1 MGQARTG
8 KSSGAKN
15 GGARNGRV
23 IMHLDMDAFFVNV
36 ELLENPALRGE
47 PIIVAPLGP
56 RSVVCSASYEARAH
70 GVRSGMPLS
79 RARNLSPNATVLP
92 LRGDYRH
99 YSRAVMAILNDLSP
113 YVEQVS
119 VDEAFVDLTGAYLH
133 GQDPVALAQRARDR
147 IAQELSLPSSAGV
160 APNKLLAK
168 MASTGSKPNGLW
180 VIPPERVQEFLDP
193 RKVSDLWG
201 VGAKSTE
208 QLSRYGI
215 HTIAQMRS
223 MSLDWLKERF
233 GTAQGEHLWAM
244 ARGIDERPVITE
256 REEKSMGGEHTF
268 ETDTTDAREVS
279 AAIRELS
286 LNLGKRLRTAGK
298 LAGGLSLKIRYSTFE
313 THTRAIA
320 LNVPVDSGMQIASLA
335 LEALRAD
342 GILVEQDAPRAL
354 RLIGVRAEKLA
365 RAEDGVQQTLF
376 DSIES
381 GASSRSA
388 QTASAQTVSA
398 QTASAQ
404 TASAQTASA
413 QRGGGE
419 RSDGGGAGNSPE
431 NSARSGSGAR
441 TGVSARTG
449 TGARL
454 VKSGRWSEVEHVM
467 DAIHRKYSQESLK
480 PASGVTAPEK
490 NIEEKNIEEKSRDE
504 E

>member
-1 MGQARTG
+1 MGQARIG

-15 GGARNGRV
+15 GGARNSGARNGRV

-223 MSLDWLKERF
+223 MSLDWLKEHF

-286 LNLGKRLRTAGK
+286 LKLGKRLRTAGK

-342 GILVEQDAPRAL
+342 GILVGQDAPRAL

-388 QTASAQTVSA
+388 QTSSAQTSSAQTSSVQTVSA
-398 QTASAQ
+398 QTVSV
-404 TASAQTASA
+404 
-413 QRGGGE
+413 QRDG
-419 RSDGGGAGNSPE
+419 GGGAGTSSGNGT
-431 NSARSGSGAR
+431 RSGSGAR
-441 TGVSARTG
+441 PGS
-449 TGARL
+449 GARL

-480 PASGVTAPEK
+480 PASGVTVPEK
-490 NIEEKNIEEKSRDE
+490 NIEEKSNNEE
-504 E
+504 

>member
-1 MGQARTG
+1 MTHRGSTRTAKGAG
-8 KSSGAKN
+8 K
-15 GGARNGRV
+15 RNSRV
-23 IMHLDMDAFFVNV
+23 VMHLDMDAFFVNV

-79 RARNLSPNATVLP
+79 RAQNLSPNATVLP

-99 YSRAVMAILNDLSP
+99 YSRAVMGILHDLSP
-113 YVEQVS
+113 HVEQVS

-133 GQDPVALAQRARDR
+133 GQDPVALAQSARDR

-233 GTAQGEHLWAM
+233 GAAQGEHLWAM
-244 ARGIDERPVITE
+244 ARGIDERPVVTE

-268 ETDTTDAREVS
+268 ETDTTDAHEIS
-279 AAIRELS
+279 AAVRELS
-286 LNLGKRLRTAGK
+286 LKLGKRLRAAGK

-320 LNVPVDSGMQIASLA
+320 LNVPVDSGMQIAALA

-342 GILVEQDAPRAL
+342 EILVGQEAPRAL

-376 DSIES
+376 DSIEN
-381 GASSRSA
+381 GASSHSA
-388 QTASAQTVSA
+388 RAASSRTASAR
-398 QTASAQ
+398 
-404 TASAQTASA
+404 TASA
-413 QRGGGE
+413 QRGGG
-419 RSDGGGAGNSPE
+419 GGAGNSSE
-431 NSARSGSGAR
+431 NGTRSGS
-441 TGVSARTG
+441 
-449 TGARL
+449 GARL

-480 PASGVTAPEK
+480 PASGVAAPEK
-490 NIEEKNIEEKSRDE
+490 SIDEKGIDEKRS
-504 E
+504 

>member
-15 GGARNGRV
+15 GGARNSRV

-286 LNLGKRLRTAGK
+286 LKLGKRLRSAGK

-313 THTRAIA
+313 THTRAIP
-320 LNVPVDSGMQIASLA
+320 LNVPVDSGIQIASLA

-342 GILVEQDAPRAL
+342 EIVVGQSAPRAL

-376 DSIES
+376 DAIENA
-381 GASSRSA
+381 ASSRSA
-388 QTASAQTVSA
+388 QTASAQTV
-398 QTASAQ
+398 
-404 TASAQTASA
+404 SAQTASA

-490 NIEEKNIEEKSRDE
+490 SIDE
-504 E
+504 NRS

>member
-404 TASAQTASA
+404 TASAQ
-413 QRGGGE
+413 RGGGE

>member
-1 MGQARTG
+1 MGQTRTG
-8 KSSGAKN
+8 KNSGARN
-15 GGARNGRV
+15 SGARNGRV

-79 RARNLSPNATVLP
+79 RAQNLSPNATVLP
-92 LRGDYRH
+92 LRGDYRY

-223 MSLDWLKERF
+223 MSLDWLQERF

-268 ETDTTDAREVS
+268 ETDTTDAQEVG
-279 AAIRELS
+279 AALRELS
-286 LNLGKRLRTAGK
+286 LKLGKRLRSAGK

-313 THTRAIA
+313 THTRAIS

-342 GILVEQDAPRAL
+342 GILVGQDAPRAL

-388 QTASAQTVSA
+388 KAASAQTG
-398 QTASAQ
+398 
-404 TASAQTASA
+404 SA
-413 QRGGGE
+413 QRGGG
-419 RSDGGGAGNSPE
+419 GGVVHSTE
-431 NSARSGSGAR
+431 NSTRSGS
-441 TGVSARTG
+441 
-449 TGARL
+449 GARL

-490 NIEEKNIEEKSRDE
+490 SAKEKSQEEEPLRDKD
-504 E
+504 

>member
-1 MGQARTG
+1 MGQTRTG
-8 KSSGAKN
+8 KSGGAKN

-215 HTIAQMRS
+215 HTIAQMKS

-286 LNLGKRLRTAGK
+286 LKLGKRLRTAGK
-298 LAGGLSLKIRYSTFE
+298 LAGGLSLKVRYSTFE

-342 GILVEQDAPRAL
+342 GILVGQDAPRAL

-388 QTASAQTVSA
+388 QTASAQTASAQTSSVQTVSA
-398 QTASAQ
+398 QTVSV
-404 TASAQTASA
+404 
-413 QRGGGE
+413 QRDG
-419 RSDGGGAGNSPE
+419 GGGAGTSSGNGT
-431 NSARSGSGAR
+431 RSGSGAR
-441 TGVSARTG
+441 PGS
-449 TGARL
+449 GARL

-480 PASGVTAPEK
+480 PASGVAAPEK
-490 NIEEKNIEEKSRDE
+490 NIEEKNIEEKSNNE

>member
-1 MGQARTG
+1 MGQKRTG
-8 KSSGAKN
+8 KNSGAHS
-15 GGARNGRV
+15 GARNGRV

-99 YSRAVMAILNDLSP
+99 YSRAVMAILHDLSP

-201 VGAKSTE
+201 VGVKSTE

-268 ETDTTDAREVS
+268 ETDTTDAQEVS

-286 LNLGKRLRTAGK
+286 LKLGKRLRSAGK

-313 THTRAIA
+313 THTRAIP
-320 LNVPVDSGMQIASLA
+320 LNVPVDSGIQIASLA

-342 GILVEQDAPRAL
+342 EILVGQEAPRAL

-376 DSIES
+376 DSIEI
-381 GASSRSA
+381 GTNPRSS
-388 QTASAQTVSA
+388 QTASSQA
-398 QTASAQ
+398 ASAQ
-404 TASAQTASA
+404 NASA
-413 QRGGGE
+413 QRGGGGVDNSPQNGT
-419 RSDGGGAGNSPE
+419 RSGAG
-431 NSARSGSGAR
+431 AHSGS
-441 TGVSARTG
+441 
-449 TGARL
+449 GARL

-490 NIEEKNIEEKSRDE
+490 SIDEKRS
-504 E
+504 

>member
-8 KSSGAKN
+8 KNS
-15 GGARNGRV
+15 GARNGRV

-36 ELLENPALRGE
+36 ELLENPALRGT

-79 RARNLSPNATVLP
+79 RAQNLSPNATVLP

-99 YSRAVMAILNDLSP
+99 YSRAVMGILHDLSP

-133 GQDPVALAQRARDR
+133 GQDPVALAQSARDR

-201 VGAKSTE
+201 VGAKSTD

-286 LNLGKRLRTAGK
+286 LKLGKRLRTAGK

-342 GILVEQDAPRAL
+342 GILVGQDAPCAL

-388 QTASAQTVSA
+388 QTSSAKITSAQTASAQTVSA
-398 QTASAQ
+398 QTVSAQ
-404 TASAQTASA
+404 TVSA
-413 QRGGGE
+413 QRGGG
-419 RSDGGGAGNSPE
+419 GGAGNMGSG
-431 NSARSGSGAR
+431 ARSGS
-441 TGVSARTG
+441 
-449 TGARL
+449 GARL

-490 NIEEKNIEEKSRDE
+490 NIEEKNIEEKSHNKE
-504 E
+504 

>member
-244 ARGIDERPVITE
+244 ARGIDERPVVTE

-286 LNLGKRLRTAGK
+286 LKLGKRLRAAGK

-342 GILVEQDAPRAL
+342 EILVGQAAPRAL

-381 GASSRSA
+381 GANSR
-388 QTASAQTVSA
+388 SAQTVSA
-398 QTASAQ
+398 QTV
-404 TASAQTASA
+404 SA
-413 QRGGGE
+413 QR
-419 RSDGGGAGNSPE
+419 RGGGAGNSPQ
-431 NSARSGSGAR
+431 NGTRTGFGIRPGSGTQLGSGAR
-441 TGVSARTG
+441 PGS
-449 TGARL
+449 GARL

-490 NIEEKNIEEKSRDE
+490 NIEEKNIEEKSHNE

>member
-1 MGQARTG
+1 MGQMRTG
-8 KSSGAKN
+8 KNSGARN
-15 GGARNGRV
+15 SGARNGRV

-70 GVRSGMPLS
+70 GVHSGMPLS
-79 RARNLSPNATVLP
+79 CALSEVPHATVLP
-92 LRGDYRH
+92 LRADYRH

-244 ARGIDERPVITE
+244 ARGIDERPVITK

-286 LNLGKRLRTAGK
+286 LKLGKRLRTAGK

-342 GILVEQDAPRAL
+342 GILVGQDAPRAL

-388 QTASAQTVSA
+388 QTTSAKIT
-398 QTASAQ
+398 SAQ

-413 QRGGGE
+413 QRGGG
-419 RSDGGGAGNSPE
+419 GGAGNSL
-431 NSARSGSGAR
+431 GS
-441 TGVSARTG
+441 
-449 TGARL
+449 GARL

>member
-1 MGQARTG
+1 MGQTRTG
-8 KSSGAKN
+8 KNSGAHS
-15 GGARNGRV
+15 GARNGRV

-92 LRGDYRH
+92 LRGDYRY

-133 GQDPVALAQRARDR
+133 GQDPVALAQCARDR

-201 VGAKSTE
+201 VGVKSTE

-286 LNLGKRLRTAGK
+286 LKLGKRLRTAGK
-298 LAGGLSLKIRYSTFE
+298 LAGGLSLKVRYSTFE
-313 THTRAIA
+313 TRTRAIA

-335 LEALRAD
+335 LEALHAD
-342 GILVEQDAPRAL
+342 GILVGQDAPRAL

-388 QTASAQTVSA
+388 QTSSAKIT
-398 QTASAQ
+398 SAQ

-413 QRGGGE
+413 QRGGG
-419 RSDGGGAGNSPE
+419 GGAGNSL
-431 NSARSGSGAR
+431 GS
-441 TGVSARTG
+441 
-449 TGARL
+449 GARL

-490 NIEEKNIEEKSRDE
+490 NIEEKNIEEKSHNKE
-504 E
+504 

>member
-1 MGQARTG
+1 MGQTRTG
-8 KSSGAKN
+8 KTS
-15 GGARNGRV
+15 GARNGRV

-79 RARNLSPNATVLP
+79 RAQNLSPNATVLP

-99 YSRAVMAILNDLSP
+99 YSRAVMGILHDLSP

-119 VDEAFVDLTGAYLH
+119 VDLTGAYLH
-133 GQDPVALAQRARDR
+133 GQDPVALAQSARDR

-268 ETDTTDAREVS
+268 ETDTTDAQEVS

-286 LNLGKRLRTAGK
+286 LKLGKRLRSAGK

-313 THTRAIA
+313 THTRAIP

-342 GILVEQDAPRAL
+342 EILVGQEAPRAL

-376 DSIES
+376 DFIES
-381 GASSRSA
+381 GENPR
-388 QTASAQTVSA
+388 
-398 QTASAQ
+398 SAQ

-413 QRGGGE
+413 QRGGGGTDKSLGNGT
-419 RSDGGGAGNSPE
+419 RSGAG
-431 NSARSGSGAR
+431 AHSGS
-441 TGVSARTG
+441 
-449 TGARL
+449 GARL

-490 NIEEKNIEEKSRDE
+490 SIDEKRS
-504 E
+504 

>member
-8 KSSGAKN
+8 KN
-15 GGARNGRV
+15 RGARNSRI

-92 LRGDYRH
+92 LRGDYRY

-223 MSLDWLKERF
+223 MSLDWLQERF

-244 ARGIDERPVITE
+244 ARGIDERSVITE

-268 ETDTTDAREVS
+268 ETDTTDAWEVG
-279 AAIRELS
+279 AALRELS
-286 LNLGKRLRTAGK
+286 LKLGKRLRSAGK

-335 LEALRAD
+335 LDALRAD
-342 GILVEQDAPRAL
+342 GILVGQQAPRAL

-381 GASSRSA
+381 GAHSRSA
-388 QTASAQTVSA
+388 KA
-398 QTASAQ
+398 
-404 TASAQTASA
+404 ASAQTASA
-413 QRGGGE
+413 QRGGG
-419 RSDGGGAGNSPE
+419 GGAGHSPE
-431 NSARSGSGAR
+431 NGTRSGP
-441 TGVSARTG
+441 
-449 TGARL
+449 GARL

-490 NIEEKNIEEKSRDE
+490 NAKEKSQGVERLRDQD
-504 E
+504 

>member
-1 MGQARTG
+1 MGQTRTG

-15 GGARNGRV
+15 GGARNGRG

-286 LNLGKRLRTAGK
+286 LKLGKRLRSAGK

-313 THTRAIA
+313 THTRAIP
-320 LNVPVDSGMQIASLA
+320 LNVPVDSGIQIASLA

-342 GILVEQDAPRAL
+342 EIVVGQSAPRAL

-376 DSIES
+376 DAIENA
-381 GASSRSA
+381 ASSRSA
-388 QTASAQTVSA
+388 QTASAQTV
-398 QTASAQ
+398 
-404 TASAQTASA
+404 SAQTASA

-490 NIEEKNIEEKSRDE
+490 SIDE
-504 E
+504 NRS

>member
-1 MGQARTG
+1 MGQMRTG
-8 KSSGAKN
+8 KNNGAHS
-15 GGARNGRV
+15 GARNGRV

-36 ELLENPALRGE
+36 ELLENPALHGE

-244 ARGIDERPVITE
+244 ARGIDERPVVTE

-268 ETDTTDAREVS
+268 ETDTTDAQKIS

-286 LNLGKRLRTAGK
+286 LKLGKRLRTAGK

-342 GILVEQDAPRAL
+342 GIVVGQQTPRAL

-381 GASSRSA
+381 GTNESGANSRAAKTTSAKNAS
-388 QTASAQTVSA
+388 V
-398 QTASAQ
+398 
-404 TASAQTASA
+404 
-413 QRGGGE
+413 QRG
-419 RSDGGGAGNSPE
+419 GGGAGNSPE
-431 NSARSGSGAR
+431 NGTRSGAGVRSGS
-441 TGVSARTG
+441 
-449 TGARL
+449 GARL

-480 PASGVTAPEK
+480 PASGVTAPQQKADQET
-490 NIEEKNIEEKSRDE
+490 EEGN
-504 E
+504 

>member
-1 MGQARTG
+1 MGQTRTG
-8 KSSGAKN
+8 KNSGARN

-99 YSRAVMAILNDLSP
+99 YSRAVMGILHDLSP

-233 GTAQGEHLWAM
+233 GAAQGEHLWAM
-244 ARGIDERPVITE
+244 ARGIDERPVVTE

-268 ETDTTDAREVS
+268 ETDTTDAHEIS
-279 AAIRELS
+279 AAVRELS
-286 LNLGKRLRTAGK
+286 FKLGKRLRTAGK

-313 THTRAIA
+313 THTRAIPI
-320 LNVPVDSGMQIASLA
+320 NVPVDSGMQIASLA

-342 GILVEQDAPRAL
+342 EILVGQETPRAL

-376 DSIES
+376 DSIEN
-381 GASSRSA
+381 GANSRSA
-388 QTASAQTVSA
+388 RTTSAR
-398 QTASAQ
+398 
-404 TASAQTASA
+404 TASA
-413 QRGGGE
+413 QRGGG
-419 RSDGGGAGNSPE
+419 GGVGNGPE
-431 NSARSGSGAR
+431 NGARSGSGAHS
-441 TGVSARTG
+441 GS
-449 TGARL
+449 GARL

-490 NIEEKNIEEKSRDE
+490 SIDEKGIDEKRS
-504 E
+504 

>member
-1 MGQARTG
+1 MGQTRTG
-8 KSSGAKN
+8 KNSGA
-15 GGARNGRV
+15 RSGRV

-99 YSRAVMAILNDLSP
+99 YSRAVMAILHDLSP

-119 VDEAFVDLTGAYLH
+119 VDETFVDLTGAYLH

-147 IAQELSLPSSAGV
+147 ITQDLSLPSSAGV

-233 GTAQGEHLWAM
+233 GTAQGEHLWVM

-268 ETDTTDAREVS
+268 ETDTTDAQEVS

-286 LNLGKRLRTAGK
+286 LKLGKRLRSAGK

-313 THTRAIA
+313 THTRAIP

-342 GILVEQDAPRAL
+342 EILVGQEAPRAL

-381 GASSRSA
+381 GANSRSA
-388 QTASAQTVSA
+388 QTASSQN
-398 QTASAQ
+398 
-404 TASAQTASA
+404 ASA
-413 QRGGGE
+413 QRGGG
-419 RSDGGGAGNSPE
+419 GAGNSME
-431 NSARSGSGAR
+431 NSTRSGSGAHS
-441 TGVSARTG
+441 GS
-449 TGARL
+449 GARL

-480 PASGVTAPEK
+480 PASGVAAPNQQAEQK
-490 NIEEKNIEEKSRDE
+490 AEEGN
-504 E
+504 

>member
-15 GGARNGRV
+15 GGARNSRV

-47 PIIVAPLGP
+47 PIIVAPVGP

-133 GQDPVALAQRARDR
+133 GQDPVALAQCARDR

-268 ETDTTDAREVS
+268 ETDTTDAQEVS

-342 GILVEQDAPRAL
+342 GILVGQDAPRAL

-388 QTASAQTVSA
+388 QTASAKIT
-398 QTASAQ
+398 SAQ

-413 QRGGGE
+413 QRGGG
-419 RSDGGGAGNSPE
+419 GGAGNSL
-431 NSARSGSGAR
+431 GS
-441 TGVSARTG
+441 
-449 TGARL
+449 GARL

-480 PASGVTAPEK
+480 PASGVTSPEK
-490 NIEEKNIEEKSRDE
+490 NIEEKNIEEKSHNKE
-504 E
+504 

>member
-1 MGQARTG
+1 MGQTRTG
-8 KSSGAKN
+8 KSSGARN

-286 LNLGKRLRTAGK
+286 LKLGKRLRSAGK

-342 GILVEQDAPRAL
+342 GIVVGQQAPRAL

-388 QTASAQTVSA
+388 QTGSVQATSAK
-398 QTASAQ
+398 TASVQ
-404 TASAQTASA
+404 TGSA
-413 QRGGGE
+413 QRG
-419 RSDGGGAGNSPE
+419 GGGAGNSPE
-431 NSARSGSGAR
+431 NGTRSR
-441 TGVSARTG
+441 Y
-449 TGARL
+449 GARL

-480 PASGVTAPEK
+480 PASGVTAPDK
-490 NIEEKNIEEKSRDE
+490 NGEEKSQGVERLRDQD
-504 E
+504 

>member
-1 MGQARTG
+1 MGQTRTG
-8 KSSGAKN
+8 KN

-47 PIIVAPLGP
+47 PIIVAALGP

-180 VIPPERVQEFLDP
+180 IIPPERVQEFLDP

-233 GTAQGEHLWAM
+233 GAAQGEHLWAM
-244 ARGIDERPVITE
+244 ARGIDERPVLT
-256 REEKSMGGEHTF
+256 SW
-268 ETDTTDAREVS
+268 ASVVS
-279 AAIRELS
+279 VS
-286 LNLGKRLRTAGK
+286 KVC
-298 LAGGLSLKIRYSTFE
+298 S
-313 THTRAIA
+313 
-320 LNVPVDSGMQIASLA
+320 PPM
-335 LEALRAD
+335 
-342 GILVEQDAPRAL
+342 
-354 RLIGVRAEKLA
+354 
-365 RAEDGVQQTLF
+365 LF
-376 DSIES
+376 
-381 GASSRSA
+381 SSRSVITGRSSMPRA
-388 QTASAQTVSA
+388 M
-398 QTASAQ
+398 
-404 TASAQTASA
+404 A
-413 QRGGGE
+413 QRCSPWAVLK
-419 RSDGGGAGNSPE
+419 RSLSQSRLMDLIWAMVWIPYRESCSVLFAPTPHRSETFLGSRNS
-431 NSARSGSGAR
+431 
-441 TGVSARTG
+441 
-449 TGARL
+449 
-454 VKSGRWSEVEHVM
+454 
-467 DAIHRKYSQESLK
+467 
-480 PASGVTAPEK
+480 
-490 NIEEKNIEEKSRDE
+490 
-504 E
+504 

>member
-1 MGQARTG
+1 MGQTRTG
-8 KSSGAKN
+8 KNSGARN
-15 GGARNGRV
+15 SGARNGRV

-268 ETDTTDAREVS
+268 ETDTTDAREIS

-286 LNLGKRLRTAGK
+286 LKLGKRLRTAGK

-342 GILVEQDAPRAL
+342 GILVGQDAPRAL

-381 GASSRSA
+381 GANSRSA
-388 QTASAQTVSA
+388 QTSSAKITSAQTVSA
-398 QTASAQ
+398 QTV
-404 TASAQTASA
+404 SA
-413 QRGGGE
+413 QRGGG
-419 RSDGGGAGNSPE
+419 GAGNSSQNGTCSGFGIRPG
-431 NSARSGSGAR
+431 SGTQLGAGARSGS
-441 TGVSARTG
+441 
-449 TGARL
+449 GARL

-490 NIEEKNIEEKSRDE
+490 NIEEKNIEEKSHNKE
-504 E
+504 

>member
-15 GGARNGRV
+15 GGARNSRI

-79 RARNLSPNATVLP
+79 RARNLSPNAAVLP

-133 GQDPVALAQRARDR
+133 GQDPVALAQCARDR

-268 ETDTTDAREVS
+268 ETDTTDAQEVS

-298 LAGGLSLKIRYSTFE
+298 LAGGLSLKVRYSTFE

-342 GILVEQDAPRAL
+342 GILVGQDAPRAL

-388 QTASAQTVSA
+388 QTSSIQTGSAKV
-398 QTASAQ
+398 
-404 TASAQTASA
+404 ASA
-413 QRGGGE
+413 QRG
-419 RSDGGGAGNSPE
+419 DGGVGNSSQNGTRTGFGIRPG
-431 NSARSGSGAR
+431 SGTQLGSGAR
-441 TGVSARTG
+441 PGS
-449 TGARL
+449 GARL

-490 NIEEKNIEEKSRDE
+490 NIEEKSHNEE
-504 E
+504 

>member
-1 MGQARTG
+1 MGQARTS
-8 KSSGAKN
+8 KNSGS
-15 GGARNGRV
+15 RNGRV

-70 GVRSGMPLS
+70 GVHSGMPLS

-133 GQDPVALAQRARDR
+133 GQDPVALAQSARDR

-233 GTAQGEHLWAM
+233 GAAQGEHLWAM

-268 ETDTTDAREVS
+268 ETDTTDAQEVS

-286 LNLGKRLRTAGK
+286 LKLGKRLRSVGK

-342 GILVEQDAPRAL
+342 EIVVGQTAPPRPATHRSARRKARPSGRRGATNPLRLHPERGKPAL
-354 RLIGVRAEKLA
+354 RTNRLRNRLRTTRGWGSGQKLREWCSLGFWCSPREK
-365 RAEDGVQQTLF
+365 RQMV
-376 DSIES
+376 
-381 GASSRSA
+381 
-388 QTASAQTVSA
+388 
-398 QTASAQ
+398 
-404 TASAQTASA
+404 
-413 QRGGGE
+413 
-419 RSDGGGAGNSPE
+419 GGGARHGRDSPQVQQRKPQA
-431 NSARSGSGAR
+431 SLRGGCA
-441 TGVSARTG
+441 G
-449 TGARL
+449 TE
-454 VKSGRWSEVEHVM
+454 GRG
-467 DAIHRKYSQESLK
+467 K
-480 PASGVTAPEK
+480 G
-490 NIEEKNIEEKSRDE
+490 
-504 E
+504 

>member
-1 MGQARTG
+1 MRGDDIGQMRTG
-8 KSSGAKN
+8 KNSGAHS
-15 GGARNGRV
+15 GARSGRV

-160 APNKLLAK
+160 ASNKLLAK

-215 HTIAQMRS
+215 HTIAQMKS

-268 ETDTTDAREVS
+268 EADTTDAREVS

-286 LNLGKRLRTAGK
+286 LKLGKRLRSAGK

-320 LNVPVDSGMQIASLA
+320 LNVPVDSGMQIASLT

-342 GILVEQDAPRAL
+342 EILVGQDAPRAL

-381 GASSRSA
+381 GTNESGANSRA
-388 QTASAQTVSA
+388 AKTVPVK
-398 QTASAQ
+398 T
-404 TASAQTASA
+404 TSA
-413 QRGGGE
+413 QRG
-419 RSDGGGAGNSPE
+419 GGGAGNSPE
-431 NSARSGSGAR
+431 NGTRSR
-441 TGVSARTG
+441 Y
-449 TGARL
+449 GARL
-454 VKSGRWSEVEHVM
+454 VKSGRWSEVEHIM

-480 PASGVTAPEK
+480 PASGVTAPDK
-490 NIEEKNIEEKSRDE
+490 NGEEKSQGVERLRDQD
-504 E
+504 

>member
-1 MGQARTG
+1 MGQTRTG
-8 KSSGAKN
+8 KSSGARN

-286 LNLGKRLRTAGK
+286 LKLGKRLRSAGK

-342 GILVEQDAPRAL
+342 GILVGQDAPRAL

-381 GASSRSA
+381 GANPRSAKTASA
-388 QTASAQTVSA
+388 QTPSAQTGSVKIASAQTVSV
-398 QTASAQ
+398 
-404 TASAQTASA
+404 
-413 QRGGGE
+413 QR
-419 RSDGGGAGNSPE
+419 GGGAGNSSG
-431 NSARSGSGAR
+431 NGTRLGSGIYSGAGIRSGFGAR
-441 TGVSARTG
+441 PGS
-449 TGARL
+449 GARL

-490 NIEEKNIEEKSRDE
+490 NSEEKSHNE

>member
-8 KSSGAKN
+8 KSSGAK
-15 GGARNGRV
+15 NGRV

-79 RARNLSPNATVLP
+79 RARNLSPNAIVLP

-223 MSLDWLKERF
+223 MSLGWLKERF

-286 LNLGKRLRTAGK
+286 LKLGKRLRTAGK

-342 GILVEQDAPRAL
+342 GILVGQDAPHAL

-381 GASSRSA
+381 GANSRSAQTSSAQTSSAKITSA

-398 QTASAQ
+398 Q
-404 TASAQTASA
+404 
-413 QRGGGE
+413 RG
-419 RSDGGGAGNSPE
+419 GGGAGNSL
-431 NSARSGSGAR
+431 GS
-441 TGVSARTG
+441 
-449 TGARL
+449 GARL

-490 NIEEKNIEEKSRDE
+490 NIEEKSHNKE
-504 E
+504 

>member
-1 MGQARTG
+1 MGQTRTG

-99 YSRAVMAILNDLSP
+99 YSRAVMEILHDLSP

-268 ETDTTDAREVS
+268 ETDTTDAREVG

-286 LNLGKRLRTAGK
+286 LKLGKRLRTAGK
-298 LAGGLSLKIRYSTFE
+298 LAGGLSLKVRYSTFE

-335 LEALRAD
+335 LDALRAD
-342 GILVEQDAPRAL
+342 GILIGQDAPRAL
-354 RLIGVRAEKLA
+354 RLIGVRADQLA
-365 RAEDGVQQTLF
+365 RAEDGVHQTLF

-388 QTASAQTVSA
+388 QTSSIQTGSAKVASAQTVSA
-398 QTASAQ
+398 Q
-404 TASAQTASA
+404 
-413 QRGGGE
+413 RGGG
-419 RSDGGGAGNSPE
+419 GASNSL
-431 NSARSGSGAR
+431 GS
-441 TGVSARTG
+441 
-449 TGARL
+449 GARL

-490 NIEEKNIEEKSRDE
+490 NIEEKIHDEK
-504 E
+504 

>member
-1 MGQARTG
+1 MGQTRTG
-8 KSSGAKN
+8 KAS
-15 GGARNGRV
+15 GARNSRV

-99 YSRAVMAILNDLSP
+99 YSRAVMAILHDLSP

-268 ETDTTDAREVS
+268 ETDTTDAQEVS

-286 LNLGKRLRTAGK
+286 LKLGKRLRSAGK

-313 THTRAIA
+313 THTRAIPI
-320 LNVPVDSGMQIASLA
+320 NVPVDSGMQIASLA

-342 GILVEQDAPRAL
+342 EILVGQEAPRAL

-376 DSIES
+376 DSIEN
-381 GASSRSA
+381 GANSRSA
-388 QTASAQTVSA
+388 RTTSAR
-398 QTASAQ
+398 
-404 TASAQTASA
+404 TASA
-413 QRGGGE
+413 QRGGG
-419 RSDGGGAGNSPE
+419 GGVGNGPE
-431 NSARSGSGAR
+431 NGARSGSGAHS
-441 TGVSARTG
+441 GS
-449 TGARL
+449 GARL

-490 NIEEKNIEEKSRDE
+490 SIDEKGIDEKRS
-504 E
+504 

>member
-1 MGQARTG
+1 MGQMRTG
-8 KSSGAKN
+8 KNSGARN
-15 GGARNGRV
+15 GGVRNGRV

-279 AAIRELS
+279 AALRELS
-286 LNLGKRLRTAGK
+286 LKLGKRLRTAGK

-313 THTRAIA
+313 THTRAIP
-320 LNVPVDSGMQIASLA
+320 LNVPVDSGMQIASLVV
-335 LEALRAD
+335 EALRAD
-342 GILVEQDAPRAL
+342 EIVVGQAVPRAL

-381 GASSRSA
+381 GTNESGANSRAA
-388 QTASAQTVSA
+388 QITFAKTASAKN
-398 QTASAQ
+398 ASV
-404 TASAQTASA
+404 
-413 QRGGGE
+413 QRGGG
-419 RSDGGGAGNSPE
+419 GAVHSTE
-431 NSARSGSGAR
+431 NGTRSGS
-441 TGVSARTG
+441 
-449 TGARL
+449 GARL

-480 PASGVTAPEK
+480 PASGVTAPDK
-490 NIEEKNIEEKSRDE
+490 NGEEKSQGVERLRDQD
-504 E
+504 

>member
-36 ELLENPALRGE
+36 ELLENPALCGE

-133 GQDPVALAQRARDR
+133 GQDPVALAQCARDR

-268 ETDTTDAREVS
+268 ETDTTDAQEVS

-286 LNLGKRLRTAGK
+286 LKLGKRLRTAGK

-342 GILVEQDAPRAL
+342 GILVGQDASRAL

-388 QTASAQTVSA
+388 QTSSIQTGSA

-413 QRGGGE
+413 QTVSAQRGGG
-419 RSDGGGAGNSPE
+419 GASNSL
-431 NSARSGSGAR
+431 GS
-441 TGVSARTG
+441 
-449 TGARL
+449 GARL

-480 PASGVTAPEK
+480 PASGVNAPEK
-490 NIEEKNIEEKSRDE
+490 NIEEKNIEEKSHNE

>member
-1 MGQARTG
+1 MGQTRTG
-8 KSSGAKN
+8 KNLGT
-15 GGARNGRV
+15 RNGRV

-79 RARNLSPNATVLP
+79 RAQNLSPNATVLP
-92 LRGDYRH
+92 LRGDYRY

-223 MSLDWLKERF
+223 MSLDWLQERF

-268 ETDTTDAREVS
+268 ETDTTDAQEVG
-279 AAIRELS
+279 AALRELS
-286 LNLGKRLRTAGK
+286 LKLGKRLRSAGK

-335 LEALRAD
+335 LDALRAD
-342 GILVEQDAPRAL
+342 GILVGQQAPRAL

-381 GASSRSA
+381 GAHSRSA
-388 QTASAQTVSA
+388 KA
-398 QTASAQ
+398 
-404 TASAQTASA
+404 ASAQTASA
-413 QRGGGE
+413 QRGGG
-419 RSDGGGAGNSPE
+419 GGVVHSTE
-431 NSARSGSGAR
+431 NSTRSGS
-441 TGVSARTG
+441 
-449 TGARL
+449 GARL

-490 NIEEKNIEEKSRDE
+490 STKEKSQEEEPLRDKD
-504 E
+504 

>member
-1 MGQARTG
+1 MGQTRTG
-8 KSSGAKN
+8 KNSGAHS
-15 GGARNGRV
+15 GARSGRV

-133 GQDPVALAQRARDR
+133 GQDPVALAQCARDR

-233 GTAQGEHLWAM
+233 GAAQGEHLWAM

-279 AAIRELS
+279 AAIRDLS
-286 LNLGKRLRTAGK
+286 LKLGKRLRAAGK

-342 GILVEQDAPRAL
+342 GILVGQDAPRAL

-381 GASSRSA
+381 GANSRSTQTSSAKITSA

-398 QTASAQ
+398 Q
-404 TASAQTASA
+404 
-413 QRGGGE
+413 RGG
-419 RSDGGGAGNSPE
+419 GGGAGNSL
-431 NSARSGSGAR
+431 GS
-441 TGVSARTG
+441 
-449 TGARL
+449 GARL

-490 NIEEKNIEEKSRDE
+490 NIEEKSRNEE
-504 E
+504 

>member
-223 MSLDWLKERF
+223 MSLDWLQERF

-244 ARGIDERPVITE
+244 ARGIDERPVVTE

-279 AAIRELS
+279 AALRELS
-286 LNLGKRLRTAGK
+286 LKLGKRLRSAGK

-335 LEALRAD
+335 LDALRAD
-342 GILVEQDAPRAL
+342 GILVGQQAPRAL

-388 QTASAQTVSA
+388 QTASAQTV
-398 QTASAQ
+398 SAQ

-490 NIEEKNIEEKSRDE
+490 NIEEKNIEEKSNNE

>member
-1 MGQARTG
+1 MGQMRTG
-8 KSSGAKN
+8 KNSGARN

-133 GQDPVALAQRARDR
+133 GQDPVALAQCARDR

-286 LNLGKRLRTAGK
+286 LKLGKRLRTAGK
-298 LAGGLSLKIRYSTFE
+298 LAGGLSLKVRYSTFE

-388 QTASAQTVSA
+388 QTSSIQTGSAKVASAQTVSA
-398 QTASAQ
+398 Q
-404 TASAQTASA
+404 
-413 QRGGGE
+413 RGG
-419 RSDGGGAGNSPE
+419 GGGAGNSL
-431 NSARSGSGAR
+431 GS
-441 TGVSARTG
+441 
-449 TGARL
+449 GARL

-490 NIEEKNIEEKSRDE
+490 NIEEKSHNKE
-504 E
+504 